1 MLQDIGNPFV
11 TSMDS
16 GGAGGGPAAPAPVS
30 TYAGPLS
37 PNYRYNS
44 APPLST
50 QVLFDPIAASIVGGL
65 PIDVNTLPRANYV
78 EYPGTVSK
86 PVSDQIVKAIQSGRL
101 DPSRLYSSAAAPV
114 AQSGPSLF
122 NNKTLLIVG
131 VAIAALLASG
141 VLGAKKARRKRK

>member
-1 MLQDIGNPFV
+1 MLDNIGNPFV
-11 TSMDS
+11 ATMDA
-16 GGAGGGPAAPAPVS
+16 GGAGGAPAPR
-30 TYAGPLS
+30 TPAYTGPLS
-37 PNYRYNS
+37 PGYQYNS

-65 PIDVNTLPRANYV
+65 PIDVATLPRQNYV
-78 EYPGTVSK
+78 EYPGTVAK

-114 AQSGPSLF
+114 AQSGPSFF